1 MRTTGLR
8 VAPSTRALESLDG
21 EVTPTFS
28 QTIHL
33 TIDHSGNYNIKNEE
47 HPNATFAVISQSL
60 PPREGLAS
68 ELARLTHRWSLCDL
82 ENFKTPVNTPPP
94 KPPRAFTH
102 GDTAKAEKEK
112 KKRSV
117 THPGPPIT
125 PTALYELKKLDRKA
139 SVRSDPGEVSP
150 PRPISCPPSHQTDRS
165 KSCVN
170 NRRSSTLSSTQSS
183 PPGLDRTRSVSIA
196 IGKSQMAW
204 QSLRRRIFPEDAPP
218 LPSTPP
224 HPIPN
229 SNSIFYPPLPSPPD
243 SGPST
248 QASSPSTPTAVRP
261 KVTQPSTQPNFNVRQ
276 SPQTQGL
283 QSNATPPTA
292 TRPRQPT
299 TNPSPVAGASGIT
312 TTQNGSHARVI
323 SDPETSRNSSVF
335 DRGPIT
341 TISEFE
347 STCKQVFHLQRNARD
362 LMEQKQYNKAALKY
376 QMALGLIDKVLKTRV
391 LFITPHEPTRQRL
404 FHLQEA
410 VFSSRKESLNG
421 FTDAQ
426 AAVDLPQ
433 ELSMSA
439 PPPGAPPS
447 YQDVLREDRRR
458 VRGAPPPVPV
468 RPPSLNAST
477 PANGVLPRPSQPQHR
492 SQHQPHQQR
501 GHPKP
506 HPPRGQLPSRPR
518 PPTLSQPSAL
528 PQRQLSTQPQ
538 QMTSTQRLQP
548 HTKPQLCS
556 PSNNQ
561 SQARCQ
567 PEEQSRGHTPAS
579 SQPQKPSRTNTV
591 PPNSQAEMPPHGYAS
606 PNDQPETQPDSHLR
620 HHPHPKT
627 PPKPKP
633 RTSVPKTQQQRT
645 CQMPQATSPVAS
657 QPMLENPCENGAEIN
672 VSSKSEEDNNE
683 VKLPQQSSEEYSDDT
698 PLHNQSEIKEQPK
711 QPAYLRNQA
720 QPIGDLI
727 RQASLRGINPLAR
740 TQRPIS
746 LISDGIQINAQIPG
760 GSSQEDDKT
769 KGESSIAGIKP
780 RVPAQMSLPR
790 PKSHYHQNK
799 NTEFSPHIS
808 EEGLYDI
815 PRHQP
820 KFEAARHQAFGRDCS
835 NSDSSNFS
843 KAENHD
849 HISEKLGTRP
859 RPPKPARRKAQV
871 KQVLQDQMNDLH
883 SGEGPSASSAFI
895 TSENCNF
902 TSKLGGS
909 SESGDDLSKEDIS
922 HPRDTTLQQPRV
934 QNTTGTAIS
943 DPFTDLDPFPP
954 LIPGSVQS
962 DVSFTENNTNTT
974 SFLNTNDN
982 CTTTS
987 NTNTQPKREAGQLQT
1002 PIKPVHAT
1010 EVLLQPVKSRVPST
1024 NEATPT
1030 KNQSSSADVDLGN
1043 SILDALDFAVS
1054 PQLPQLPKERDY
1066 SRCQSEE
1073 TLLDYSYNTLGR
1085 YLESAGSQFD
1095 VICEFDPLSSQK
1107 SSRSTLNENDVVC
1120 PDALEE
1126 SGSNITLTANEEETK
1141 IDESY
1146 YAVPRKLKWKSP
1158 NTSDEKRD
1166 PPPEEVKDRRMI
1178 ENPGNFYEN
1187 TKTDALDDI
1196 YDKDADVASPY
1207 HIYAEVGT
1215 RSSVASSAG
1224 SVTSWP
1230 SETSRHPS
1238 SPSPTSPSTAGGGS
1252 SQDSC
1257 GPWSSNYEESE
1268 HEIADDIGRSSFYRA
1283 NSSNQGSI
1291 NSLSSSPLPP
1301 RVPEGFPGASSST
1314 DSTREILR
1322 IREGVKIFFIYADG
1336 VITSPWNRPFLSVS
1350 KDASNP
1356 THGSGVLLRVGRS
1369 LWSCELISKSTLVFK
1384 SDASTYVFKETN
1396 NKPECTAVAVRI
1408 PSTVRKVQH
1417 ELLSR
1422 IMKDCTRLEEE
1433 RPSGITKSVS
1443 KGAASAAEKV
1453 NKIVVNKEADF
1464 NQAFV
1469 RRNSIRALK
1478 GMSRRLNSLAEKTG
1492 STLPELP
1499 EEYESLRDAAS
1510 TLKISRS
1517 ARTVQYI

>member
-21 EVTPTFS
+21 EVTPSLS

-33 TIDHSGNYNIKNEE
+33 TIDHSANITNGE

-60 PPREGLAS
+60 PPREGLAN
-68 ELARLTHRWSLCDL
+68 ELARLTHRFSLCDL
-82 ENFKTPVNTPPP
+82 ESIKTPVNTPPP
-94 KPPRAFTH
+94 KPPRTFKH
-102 GDTAKAEKEK
+102 GDTVQAEKET

-117 THPGPPIT
+117 SHPGPPIT

-139 SVRSDPGEVSP
+139 SIRSDPGEVSP
-150 PRPISCPPSHQTDRS
+150 PRPISCPPNHHTDRS
-165 KSCVN
+165 KSCVTKP
-170 NRRSSTLSSTQSS
+170 RSSTLSSTQSS
-183 PPGLDRTRSVSIA
+183 PPALDRTRSVSTA

-204 QSLRRRIFPEDAPP
+204 QSLRRRIFSEDVPP
-218 LPSTPP
+218 VPSTPP
-224 HPIPN
+224 QPIPN

-248 QASSPSTPTAVRP
+248 HASSPSTPTAVRP
-261 KVTQPSTQPNFNVRQ
+261 KVTQPSTQLNFNVRQ
-276 SPQTQGL
+276 SGQTKRP
-283 QSNATPPTA
+283 QSNATPPIP

-312 TTQNGSHARVI
+312 TSQNGSHARAI
-323 SDPETSRNSSVF
+323 SAPETSRNSSVS

-347 STCKQVFHLQRNARD
+347 NTCKQVFHFQRNARD
-362 LMEQKQYNKAALKY
+362 LMEQNQYNKAALKY

-391 LFITPHEPTRQRL
+391 LSITPHEPTRQRL

-433 ELSMSA
+433 ELSTTA

-458 VRGAPPPVPV
+458 VRGTPPPVPV
-468 RPPSLNAST
+468 RPPTLNAST
-477 PANGVLPRPSQPQHR
+477 PGSGVLPRPSQSQPQHR
-492 SQHQPHQQR
+492 SQQQPQQQR

-506 HPPRGQLPSRPR
+506 HQSRVQLPPRPR
-518 PPTLSQPSAL
+518 PATLSQPPAPSHSQ
-528 PQRQLSTQPQ
+528 PSTQPRK
-538 QMTSTQRLQP
+538 MLATQSLQP
-548 HTKPQLCS
+548 QAKPQMCS

-561 SQARCQ
+561 SQPQCQ
-567 PEEQSRGHTPAS
+567 PEEHSRGHTPAS
-579 SQPQKPSRTNTV
+579 SQPQKPSQTG
-591 PPNSQAEMPPHGYAS
+591 MPPHGYAS
-606 PNDQPETQPDSHLR
+606 LNNQPETQPSAQSQPGSHLR
-620 HHPHPKT
+620 HLPHPKT

-633 RTSVPKTQQQRT
+633 RTSLPKPQQQRT
-645 CQMPQATSPVAS
+645 CQVPQATSPVTS
-657 QPMLENPCENGAEIN
+657 QPIPENPHKNGAEVN
-672 VSSKSEEDNNE
+672 VSSRSEDDNNE
-683 VKLPQQSSEEYSDDT
+683 VKLSQQSSEDYSYET
-698 PLHNQSEIKEQPK
+698 PANNQSEIKEQPK

-740 TQRPIS
+740 NQRRIS
-746 LISDGIQINAQIPG
+746 LISDGIQMNTQIPG
-760 GSSQEDDKT
+760 GASQEDDKIN
-769 KGESSIAGIKP
+769 GESSITEIKP
-780 RVPAQMSLPR
+780 RVPVQMSLTR

-820 KFEAARHQAFGRDCS
+820 KFEATHHQAFGRDCFS
-835 NSDSSNFS
+835 SDSSTFA
-843 KAENHD
+843 KTENQD
-849 HISEKLGTRP
+849 RIIEKLGTRP

-871 KQVLQDQMNDLH
+871 KQVPQDKMNDLH
-883 SGEGPSASSAFI
+883 SGEGPSSSSAFV
-895 TSENCNF
+895 TNENCNI

-909 SESGDDLSKEDIS
+909 LESREELSKADIS
-922 HPRDTTLQQPRV
+922 HSRDTLQQPRRV
-934 QNTTGTAIS
+934 QNTTGTTIL
-943 DPFTDLDPFPP
+943 DPFRDLDPFPP

-962 DVSFTENNTNTT
+962 DISFTDNNTITT
-974 SFLNTNDN
+974 SFLNTNDD
-982 CTTTS
+982 CVTTS
-987 NTNTQPKREAGQLQT
+987 QTNTQSQERGEGHLQT

-1010 EVLLQPVKSRVPST
+1010 HVLLQPVKSRVPST
-1024 NEATPT
+1024 TEATPT
-1030 KNQSSSADVDLGN
+1030 KNQSSSTNVDLGN

-1054 PQLPQLPKERDY
+1054 PQLPQLPKDRNY
-1066 SRCQSEE
+1066 SRCHSEE

-1085 YLESAGSQFD
+1085 YLESTGSQFD
-1095 VICEFDPLSSQK
+1095 VITEFDPLSSQK
-1107 SSRSTLNENDVVC
+1107 SSGSTLNENDIVC
-1120 PDALEE
+1120 PNVLEE
-1126 SGSNITLTANEEETK
+1126 SGSNITLIANEEETK

-1158 NTSDEKRD
+1158 NTSDEKQN
-1166 PPPEEVKDRRMI
+1166 PPQEEVKDRRII
-1178 ENPGNFYEN
+1178 ENPDIFYEN
-1187 TKTDALDDI
+1187 TKTDTLDDI
-1196 YDKDADVASPY
+1196 YDKDGYVASPY

-1215 RSSVASSAG
+1215 RSSVASSSG

-1230 SETSRHPS
+1230 SEASRHPS
-1238 SPSPTSPSTAGGGS
+1238 SPCPTTPSTAGVS

-1257 GPWSSNYEESE
+1257 GPWGSSYEESE
-1268 HEIADDIGRSSFYRA
+1268 DEVADDIGRSSFYR
-1283 NSSNQGSI
+1283 NNYSNQGSI
-1291 NSLSSSPLPP
+1291 NSLSSSPLPHP
-1301 RVPEGFPGASSST
+1301 VPEGFPGASSST
-1314 DSTREILR
+1314 DSTRELLR

-1396 NKPECTAVAVRI
+1396 NKPECIAVAVRV

-1417 ELLSR
+1417 ELLSK

-1453 NKIVVNKEADF
+1453 NKIVENKEADF

-1499 EEYESLRDAAS
+1499 EEYASLRDAAS